1 MFVVV
6 AQWYAKAGADDEIAE
21 VLKTAIRNSR
31 AEPGCVLFMAN
42 RSVDDPRKFVLYEQ
56 FADRRPSTRTWP
68 PTPSRKTSS
77 AASCRCSSRACARSA
92 SSSSRKGYKGYPL
105 IKVCLSQF
113 SVVQPAEYA
122 QCPPPNVQ
130 AVVVLA

>member
-6 AQWYAKAGADDEIAE
+6 AQWHAKAGADDEIAE

-56 FADRRPSTRTWP
+56 FVDNAEPGVD
-68 PTPSRKTSS
+68 
-77 AASCRCSSRACARSA
+77 
-92 SSSSRKGYKGYPL
+92 
-105 IKVCLSQF
+105 F
-113 SVVQPAEYA
+113 SGIIRFLRGA
-122 QCPPPNVQ
+122 
-130 AVVVLA
+130 